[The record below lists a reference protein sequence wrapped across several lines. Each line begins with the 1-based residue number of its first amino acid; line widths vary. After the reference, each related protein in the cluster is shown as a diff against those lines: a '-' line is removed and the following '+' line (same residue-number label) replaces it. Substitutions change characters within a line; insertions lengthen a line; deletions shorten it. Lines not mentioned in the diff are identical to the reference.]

1 MKRIVK
7 IEGVGNVAFP
17 DSLSDAEVSQ
27 AAGRLYDDANP
38 TLANVP
44 QAINDLKASAPT
56 PSAITGTS
64 EDTSDWRHIIT
75 SDGQNWKI
83 HPEDLEAARRRDP
96 QLMILDQ

>member
-38 TLANVP
+38 TLANAP

-56 PSAITGTS
+56 PSAITRTS

-75 SDGQNWKI
+75 SDRQNWTI
-83 HPEDLEAARRRDP
+83 HPPNLETTPRRDP
-96 QLMILDQ
+96 PLIIR